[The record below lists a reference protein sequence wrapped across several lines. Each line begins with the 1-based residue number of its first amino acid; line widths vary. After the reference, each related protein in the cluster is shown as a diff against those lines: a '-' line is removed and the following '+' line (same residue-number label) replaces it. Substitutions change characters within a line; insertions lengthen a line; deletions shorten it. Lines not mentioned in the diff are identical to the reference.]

1 MPSSELIS
9 LLRTKSNA
17 LDVSVR
23 FLVLDL
29 CDRLERKTR
38 DCELLAQKIVELRQ
52 RAVKTNADRIRAMS
66 DEELAKLLLDADQG
80 NFTVDIC
87 DERYCVADQN
97 DCPHDCKAAALK
109 WLQQPMEVH
118 G

>member
-9 LLRTKSNA
+9 LLRAKSNA

-38 DCELLAQKIVELRQ
+38 DCELLAQKIVELR
-52 RAVKTNADRIRAMS
+52 RRSVKTNADRIRAMN
-66 DEELAKLLLDADQG
+66 DEELADYLAELGSEANNGIIYSDRPEEWL
-80 NFTVDIC
+80 
-87 DERYCVADQN
+87 E
-97 DCPHDCKAAALK
+97 
-109 WLQQPMEVH
+109 WLQQPMEVQ